1 MDAEIIAGHEGAK
14 EAAWMEKVTND
25 LGERGLE
32 PYIPTLYCDSVAATQ
47 LMKDTKFHARAKHI
61 EIRYFYIRNDMVQRN
76 RLQIQLIPS
85 KEQVADI
92 LTKQLPYEGHWRH
105 AQAMGLNKPLE
116 KEEKVE
122 LAIQDDF
129 DDIEDDLFE
138 DDSDIYDE

>member
-1 MDAEIIAGHEGAK
+1 MDAEIIIRHEGVK
-14 EAAWMEKVTND
+14 EAAWIEKVTND
-25 LGERGLE
+25 LSERGQEL
-32 PYIPTLYCDSVAATQ
+32 YIPTLYCDSVAATQ

-116 KEEKVE
+116 KGE
-122 LAIQDDF
+122 LAIEDDF

>member
-1 MDAEIIAGHEGAK
+1 
-14 EAAWMEKVTND
+14 MEKVTND
-25 LGERGLE
+25 FSERGSEL
-32 PYIPTLYCDSVAATQ
+32 YILTLYCDSVAATQ

-116 KEEKVE
+116 KGE
-122 LAIQDDF
+122 LAIDDDF